1 MRLFGWQNITNIGSK
16 ICIPLPV
23 GYLPLTGGEE
33 IGRSVELIEDCDPL
47 LFREPPVQNKSI
59 LILAVAATS
68 LISMSASAAVIA
80 SWSMPTAV
88 PGSTAGTS
96 YNYGAANAG
105 ELTSG
110 TMLSSAHAAIATIY
124 SSPAGNGSTY
134 SFSSNS
140 WAIGD
145 YYQVSVSTI
154 GYSGVSISWDQTR
167 SSSGPTTFDAVMS
180 IDGGANWTTILAGY
194 SVISAG
200 SAGTNTNSWNITTP
214 QAAFTLTAAA
224 GAAANGQAN
233 VLFRL
238 RSTVTAAAAGGTN
251 RIDNFIVSAVPAP
264 GAIALLGLAGLIG
277 RRRR

>member
-1 MRLFGWQNITNIGSK
+1 M
-16 ICIPLPV
+16 
-23 GYLPLTGGEE
+23 GYLPITGGEE
-33 IGRSVELIEDCDPL
+33 IGRSVELIEDLDPL
-47 LFREPPVQNKSI
+47 LFREPPVQNKST
-59 LILAVAATS
+59 LLLAVAATS

-88 PGSTAGTS
+88 PAATTGTS
-96 YNYGAANAG
+96 YNYGAANSG

-110 TMLSSAHAAIATIY
+110 TMLSGTHSSASTAW

-134 SFSSNS
+134 SFSSNN
-140 WAIGD
+140 WTIGD

-167 SSSGPTTFDAVMS
+167 SSTGPATFDAVMS
-180 IDGGANWTTILAGY
+180 VDGGTNWTTILAGY
-194 SVISAG
+194 SVVQAG
-200 SAGTNTNSWNITTP
+200 LAGTNTTSWNSVTA

-224 GAAANGQAN
+224 GAAADGQAN

-238 RSTVTAAAAGGTN
+238 RSTVTTASGGTN
-251 RIDNFIVSAVPAP
+251 RIDNFIVQTPAP

>member
-1 MRLFGWQNITNIGSK
+1 M
-16 ICIPLPV
+16 
-23 GYLPLTGGEE
+23 GYLPITGGEE

-47 LFREPPVQNKSI
+47 LFREPPVQNKST
-59 LILAVAATS
+59 LLLAVAATS

-80 SWSMPTAV
+80 SWSMATAI
-88 PGSTAGTS
+88 PAATTGTS
-96 YNYGAANAG
+96 YNYGVANGG
-105 ELTSG
+105 EFASG
-110 TMLSSAHAAIATIY
+110 TMLSSGHAAAATTY
-124 SSPAGNGSTY
+124 SSPTGNGSTY
-134 SFSSNS
+134 AFSSNN

-167 SSSGPTTFDAVMS
+167 SSTGPATFDAVMS
-180 IDGGANWTTILAGY
+180 VDGGANWTTILAGY
-194 SVISAG
+194 SVIQAG
-200 SAGTNTNSWNITTP
+200 LAGTNTTSWNSTTS
-214 QAAFTLTAAA
+214 QAAFTLTAVA
-224 GAAANGQAN
+224 GAAADERAN

-238 RSTVTAAAAGGTN
+238 RSTVTTTAAGTN